1 MASIGNA
8 RGRSREGGSSRGLWR
23 RIASGTALLGAV
35 LGVWAFAL
43 EPASLRVRE
52 TTLRL
57 DRWPAELDGLRVAV
71 LADLHTGSP
80 WNGERNLRRVVRE
93 TNSAAPDLVLV
104 AGDLVIQGVVGGRF
118 VSPEAS
124 ARVLAGLDA
133 PTFAVLGNHDWWLD
147 GPRVIRALET
157 SGVTV
162 LEDTSA
168 AVPVRGGTLWLAGVS
183 DFWEA
188 PHDIGR
194 ALSAVPP
201 EAAPLAFTHNP
212 DVFPDVP
219 ERVALTIAGH
229 THGGQVAVP
238 LGGRP
243 VVPSRYGERYAVGHV
258 REGGRDLFVSQGVG
272 TSILPVRFRV
282 PPEVSVLTLRASA
295 P

>member
-1 MASIGNA
+1 MPSKPTRPLWWRVA
-8 RGRSREGGSSRGLWR
+8 RGLVG
-23 RIASGTALLGAV
+23 LGAV
-35 LGVWAFAL
+35 LALWAFAL

-52 TTLRL
+52 TTLTL
-57 DRWPAELDGLRVAV
+57 DTWPSELDGLRVAV

-80 WNGERNLRRVVRE
+80 WNGRRNLRRVVRE
-93 TNSAAPDLVLV
+93 TNRAQPDLVLI
-104 AGDLVIQGVVGGRF
+104 AGDLVIQGVVGGRS

-124 ARVLAGLDA
+124 GEILSGLDA
-133 PTFAVLGNHDWWLD
+133 PLGVYGVLGNHDWWLD
-147 GPRVIRALET
+147 GPRVIRALEA

-168 AVPVRGGTLWLAGVS
+168 AIPARGDTLWLAGVS

-194 ALSAVPP
+194 ALSAIPP
-201 EAAPLAFTHNP
+201 EAAPLVFTHNP
-212 DVFPDVP
+212 DIFPDVP
-219 ERVALTIAGH
+219 GRVALTVAGH

-238 LGGRP
+238 GVGRP
-243 VVPSRYGERYAVGHV
+243 VVPSRYGDRYALGHV
-258 REGGRDLFVSQGVG
+258 REGGRDLFVNTGVG

-282 PPEVSVLTLRASA
+282 PPEVSVLTLRSAS